1 MKADMAHI
9 DATLADMGGSSAKR
23 IEEAKKAFNLVI
35 GISKTFKNG
44 TFEEKQEALSA
55 LGSNITLKD
64 KKLNVINAEIFSVI
78 QKGLLEAKSKNRAFE
93 PKKYQA
99 NKGETEVFAS
109 VIPALLPRLHIY
121 RTV

>member
-1 MKADMAHI
+1 MHSFGVVELQI
-9 DATLADMGGSSAKR
+9 HLHR
-23 IEEAKKAFNLVI
+23 FIEFGRVI
-35 GISKTFKNG
+35 A
-44 TFEEKQEALSA
+44 FEEKQEALSV